1 MLVSVPLFGLA
12 VTAQLIIALLLV
24 AGSTLQCAAP
34 GAARLP
40 TRLLTVTTRS
50 PPSTIDHYLLHLSR
64 RLVTPCTPPPSLR
77 HRYNMP
83 KKYEE
88 RFDPVGEPVPGEAG
102 KLKSCKGSP
111 AKIVYS

>member
-50 PPSTIDHYLLHLSR
+50 PPSTIDHYLLLSR
-64 RLVTPCTPPPSLR
+64 RLNALHTAAFPPAQVQHAEGLR
-77 HRYNMP
+77 GAIR
-83 KKYEE
+83 
-88 RFDPVGEPVPGEAG
+88 PGRGAG
-102 KLKSCKGSP
+102 PGRGRQ
-111 AKIVYS
+111 AKVM